1 MAKWH
6 EVTAED
12 DRNFRKI
19 GRKVYSDENG
29 VFLSFGIA
37 DIRYYLWEEVTPVE
51 EVDES
56 ETTDL
61 VNHPDHYT
69 VGGIETKDFIRAK
82 VADYASYLE
91 GNIIKYVTRYRHKG
105 TPVQDLQKAEFYIKE
120 LIEYATKKGD

>member
-1 MAKWH
+1 MNLND
-6 EVTAED
+6 TAPIE
-12 DRNFRKI
+12 KT
-19 GRKVYSDENG
+19 
-29 VFLSFGIA
+29 
-37 DIRYYLWEEVTPVE
+37 YLITPNKAG
-51 EVDES
+51 DP
-56 ETTDL
+56 

-120 LIEYATKKGD
+120 LIEYATEKGD